1 MTTILVVYYSRHGHT
16 EKMAKLVARGVN
28 QVAGCEA
35 VLRQVAPVSCEH
47 KAVADAVPDA
57 GAPFASLDDLRA
69 CDGLVLGSPTRFGNM
84 SAAMKYFLDQTSS
97 LWLSGALQD
106 KPASV
111 FTSSSSMHGGQESTL
126 LSMMI
131 PLLHHGMLVQGL
143 PYKDSALAKT
153 LTGGT
158 PYGSSHVAGID
169 NNNSLSDD
177 EKSLCILQGQRIAET
192 AKKLK

>member
-28 QVAGCEA
+28 QVEGCEA

-126 LSMMI
+126 LSMMMAI
-131 PLLHHGMLVQGL
+131 
-143 PYKDSALAKT
+143 
-153 LTGGT
+153 
-158 PYGSSHVAGID
+158 
-169 NNNSLSDD
+169 
-177 EKSLCILQGQRIAET
+177 RR
-192 AKKLK
+192 